1 MYIILV
7 YDISLKEKEG
17 VIILKNIFNIC
28 KRYLVHT
35 QNSVFEGELTLT
47 LLKKLKK
54 ELSQVVRKNVDSIIF
69 YKISNPYNLQKE
81 YIGIDRTYSNNF
93 L

>member
-17 VIILKNIFNIC
+17 TIILKNIFNIC

-69 YKISNPYNLQKE
+69 YKISNPYNLQKD
-81 YIGIDRTYSNNF
+81 YIGIDKTYSNNF
-93 L
+93 I

>member
-7 YDISLKEKEG
+7 YDVSLKEKEG
-17 VIILKNIFNIC
+17 AIILKNIFNIC
-28 KRYLVHT
+28 KRYLNHS

-47 LLKKLKK
+47 LLKKLRK
-54 ELSQVVRKNVDSIIF
+54 ELSQVVRKNLDSIIF
-69 YKISNPYNLQKE
+69 YKISNFHNLQKD
-81 YIGIDRTYSNNF
+81 YIGIDKTYSNNF